1 MIESSL
7 HTEPV
12 ALPDGPT
19 GKSAR
24 ALVIYAVILA
34 VISVTPFAVLLPVVL
49 LRAGSRLGRRWAW
62 LAAAIGLGF
71 AGLYVAFTVSTGS
84 APRSEYAY
92 FAAMLLALALPA
104 MLVLPMVQRRE
115 PFGRVLLI
123 ALVVAVTGLL
133 ATEAASRALLS
144 FSPYAEQLE
153 GARRSA
159 AAFADT
165 YAKMGVPQAVSKKW
179 MDLAVYCTPGFLVI
193 DLAVFYLLSLIIY
206 GKLHGWRDLDPEN
219 DGRDSPYFFRHLAFP
234 DWLLFAF
241 IAGGLSPLMK
251 GVAQHIGA
259 NILAVVI
266 FLYLVQGLSIFRALL
281 VRFGAGLAASAAA
294 WMGLGF
300 LTVAGG
306 IAPMLLSIA
315 GLFDSFFD
323 FRNITKRKDDSD
335 ESDFD

>member
-24 ALVIYAVILA
+24 ALVIYAVITA

-49 LRAGSRLGRRWAW
+49 LRAGSRLGRRWAQ

-71 AGLYVAFTVSTGS
+71 AGLYVAFNVSTGS
-84 APRSEYAY
+84 APRYEYAY

-104 MLVLPMVQRRE
+104 MLVQPMVQRRE
-115 PFGRVLLI
+115 PFGRVLLV
-123 ALVVAVTGLL
+123 ALLVAVTGLL

-159 AAFADT
+159 VAFGDT

-206 GKLHGWRDLDPEN
+206 GKLHGWHDPGPETE
-219 DGRDSPYFFRHLAFP
+219 RESPYFFRHLAFP

-259 NILAVVI
+259 NILVVVI

-281 VRFGAGLAASAAA
+281 VRFDAGLTASTAA
-294 WMGLGF
+294 WMVLGF